1 MRRLNLPF
9 VQLLTTRQSKS
20 IWRASAPLVEIQPE
34 VKVMSREK
42 ERERRRKRGK
52 TRGVMS
58 PRKPGR
64 ETSSRNWS
72 EKLAPSFIVQKAFY
86 TFDKTWRSMGN
97 TKLCSFLCPDSFC
110 TSFCKEKVS
119 GDLHYHLAKRLVNTF
134 WLSSLMNVNFV
145 SPEVFFFKL
154 HLLKALKL
162 HLYKTK
168 VQWVI
173 TKKVLNS

>member
-1 MRRLNLPF
+1 M
-9 VQLLTTRQSKS
+9 
-20 IWRASAPLVEIQPE
+20 EIQPE
-34 VKVMSREK
+34 VKVKNREK
-42 ERERRRKRGK
+42 EKEGRRKRGK
-52 TRGVMS
+52 TRGGLS

-97 TKLCSFLCPDSFC
+97 TKLCSVRCPDSFC
-110 TSFCKEKVS
+110 TSFCIQKVS

-145 SPEVFFFKL
+145 SPEVLVFKL

-162 HLYKTK
+162 HLYRTK

-173 TKKVLNS
+173 TKKVLNSKI